1 MNDHED
7 PYHSKRLDVHKS
19 AHHREINELVELIW
33 SSFSQK
39 DLDLVTT
46 QSNRKS
52 LADAK
57 SQLKTLLLDLYVT
70 WLSDPTL
77 WTGISRSN
85 NSYVPTSIY
94 NGLHISKVIIKVVDI
109 LLANGQLEH
118 YPFRHDREYGGRYSR
133 TSRYRPSKQLQD
145 QFAKL
150 TLTLFDIEHHT
161 NEATVILTEFETDA
175 SGEIIKTTGVKKK
188 RQFIE
193 YGEDDHPDIRPMR
206 DDLRAYNELLDRTH
220 IDISSLEYSYI
231 ERQRDD
237 GSTQQVAIDR
247 SNQFVRRIF
256 SRNSWNLNGRF
267 YGGWW
272 QQIGEDY
279 REDIRIDGSPTIE
292 VDFKGYHVAILAN
305 EQGVSKSV
313 DYDWYN
319 FDEVFID
326 GFDAKTQR
334 KALKLLVL
342 TAINA
347 KDKGKAFQAFRNNS
361 RQRLENT
368 QLELLLSK
376 FIEKHPYLEEGIC
389 SDRGIDLMYK
399 DSLVT
404 SLIINEFVKKEEPIL
419 SVHDSYI
426 VKRDSVLLLRDTMN
440 KATKAVLDTTL
451 PTDQEHYSTEQR
463 QLILNAFRQHD
474 YATYVD
480 YVQDQSVYSSH
491 DPMITARYSASYQK
505 FLHWRQQRYGY

>member
-1 MNDHED
+1 MTSSD

-19 AHHREINELVELIW
+19 SHHREINDLVELIW
-33 SSFSQK
+33 TGFSQEE
-39 DLDLVTT
+39 LDRVTT
-46 QSNRKS
+46 KGNHKP

-57 SQLKTLLLDLYVT
+57 SQLKTLLLDMYVN

-94 NGLHISKVIIKVVDI
+94 NGLHISKVIINVVDI
-109 LLANGQLEH
+109 LMAHGLLEH
-118 YPFRHDREYGGRYSR
+118 YSFRHDREYGGRYSR

-145 QFAKL
+145 QFSKL
-150 TLTLFDIEHHT
+150 TLTLFDIDYHT
-161 NEATVILTEFETDA
+161 NEASVILTDFETDET
-175 SGEIIKTTGVKKK
+175 GEIIKTAGGKKK
-188 RQFIE
+188 RKLIE
-193 YGEDDHPDIRPMR
+193 YDEDDHPDIKSMR
-206 DDLRAYNELLDRTH
+206 EDLNAYNELLERTH
-220 IDISSLEYSYI
+220 IDISSLDDPYV
-231 ERQRDD
+231 ERQKAD
-237 GSTQQVAIDR
+237 GSAQKVSIDR

-305 EQGVSKSV
+305 EQGISKPV

-347 KDKGKAFQAFRNNS
+347 KDKDKAFQAFRNNS
-361 RQRLENT
+361 RHRLENT

-404 SLIINEFVKKEEPIL
+404 SLIINEFVKKQEPIL

-440 KATKAVLDTTL
+440 KATKAVLSTSL
-451 PTDQEHYSTEQR
+451 PVDQGHFSKSQR
-463 QLILNAFRQHD
+463 QLILNAFRQYD
-474 YATYVD
+474 YGTYVD
-480 YVQDQSVYSSH
+480 YLQDPSVYPLH
-491 DPMITARYSASYQK
+491 TPKITARYTASYQK
-505 FLHWRQQRYGY
+505 FLHWRHQRYGY

>member
-1 MNDHED
+1 MTSSD

-19 AHHREINELVELIW
+19 SHHKEISDLVELIW
-33 SSFSQK
+33 TGFSQEE
-39 DLDLVTT
+39 LDRVSTKG
-46 QSNRKS
+46 NHKP

-57 SQLKTLLLDLYVT
+57 SQLKTLLLDLYVN

-109 LLANGQLEH
+109 LLAHNLLEH
-118 YPFRHDREYGGRYSR
+118 YSFRHDREYGGRYSR
-133 TSRYRPSKQLQD
+133 TSRYRPSQKLQD
-145 QFAKL
+145 HFSKL
-150 TLTLFDIEHHT
+150 TLTLFDIDHHT
-161 NEATVILTEFETDA
+161 NDATVILTDFETNET
-175 SGEIIKTTGVKKK
+175 GEIIKTTGGKKK
-188 RQFIE
+188 RKLIE
-193 YGEDDHPDIRPMR
+193 YSEDDHPDIKPMR
-206 DDLRAYNELLDRTH
+206 EDLKAYNELLERTH
-220 IDISSLEYSYI
+220 IDISSLDNPYV
-231 ERQRDD
+231 ERPKSD
-237 GSTQQVAIDR
+237 GSVQKVPIDR
-247 SNQFVRRIF
+247 TNQFVRRIF
-256 SRNSWNLNGRF
+256 SRNSLNLNGRF

-272 QQIGEDY
+272 QQVGEDY
-279 REDIRIDGSPTIE
+279 RKDIRIDGSPTIE

-305 EQGVSKSV
+305 EHGVSKHI
-313 DYDWYN
+313 DYDWYAL
-319 FDEVFID
+319 DELFIKD
-326 GFDAKTQR
+326 FDAETQR

-347 KDKGKAFQAFRNNS
+347 KDKDTAFQAFRRNS
-361 RQRLENT
+361 KLSLKNI
-368 QLELLLSK
+368 QLDFLLSK

-404 SLIINEFVKKEEPIL
+404 SLIKNEFVKKEEPIL

-440 KATKAVLDTTL
+440 KATKAVLSTTL
-451 PTDQEHYSTEQR
+451 PVDQEHFSKSQR
-463 QLILNAFRQHD
+463 RLILNAFRQYD
-474 YATYVD
+474 YGTYVD
-480 YVQDQSVYSSH
+480 YVQDPSVYPLH
-491 DPMITARYSASYQK
+491 NPKITARYTASYQK